1 MKWSFAYPFHKSSAW
16 GCTGSRGGLGF
27 ESLFFQGEK
36 CIKFLGIAFVMN
48 IP

>member
-1 MKWSFAYPFHKSSAW
+1 MAQE
-16 GCTGSRGGLGF
+16 GGLGF
-27 ESLFFQGEK
+27 EPLFLHGEK